1 MTPTSS
7 LQPKSARSVLLEIRR
22 ILSDSSLTDSECIE
36 RICRVYETL
45 PDMPEAD
52 RRIPKRTA
60 VHSADK
66 TISEI

>member
-22 ILSDSSLTDSECIE
+22 ILSDPSLTDRECIE

-52 RRIPKRTA
+52 RRIPERTA
-60 VHSADK
+60 AHSADK